1 MRRAASLHFEKT
13 TTFHTRFGD
22 HMNALPTPELRT
34 DDVLLARRGFTKNLL
49 ASGTLAALATAL
61 PLNAFAQA
69 SKRGKVT
76 ALDISALSANTQ
88 RELKTNRR
96 ATFQSVLSDYFQTTD
111 GFGRPV
117 SLLLLEINDLP
128 EQGKRLNRQTLSAAR
143 AQELRESSFS
153 LVFRGPHEIALS
165 QNTYKLKHPVLGELQ
180 VFLVP
185 VGQVSKVAA
194 WRDYEA
200 VFNRMAE

>member
-1 MRRAASLHFEKT
+1 MNSL
-13 TTFHTRFGD
+13 R
-22 HMNALPTPELRT
+22 TPELRPAGLT
-34 DDVLLARRGFTKNLL
+34 DGPLLARRGFTKNLL
-49 ASGTLAALATAL
+49 ASGTLTALATIL
-61 PLNAFAQA
+61 PLNVWAQQ
-69 SKRGKVT
+69 SKRGKVPSLDT
-76 ALDISALSANTQ
+76 AAWSASAQ

-111 GFGRPV
+111 GFGMPV

-128 EQGKRLNRQTLSAAR
+128 EQHKRVARQTLSEAR

-153 LVFRGPHEIALS
+153 LVFRGPREIALS
-165 QNTYKLKHPVLGELQ
+165 QNTYKLKHPVLGDLQ
-180 VFLVP
+180 IFLVP
-185 VGQVSKVAA
+185 VGQVSKDAA